1 MLHFSSDQIG
11 TLAAQRLQG
20 LQARVLTHVRRH
32 LPQVC
37 AQYEPFQLETVVGQ
51 LLRSAAERGIRK
63 EANQVVLV
71 DVMLCAAVQGS
82 PALKSRL
89 MQILDDPALG
99 NEQDRIEVLLGAALR
114 EPKTQTQAPAQARTP
129 EARHG

>member
-1 MLHFSSDQIG
+1 MLKFSTDQIG

-63 EANQVVLV
+63 EANQVLLV
-71 DVMLCAAVQGS
+71 DVMLTAAVQGS
-82 PALKSRL
+82 PELKTQL
-89 MQILDDPALG
+89 LQVLDDPALSR
-99 NEQDRIEVLLGAALR
+99 EQDRIEVLLGTALR
-114 EPKTQTQAPAQARTP
+114 GAKTQPKEP
-129 EARHG
+129 RHG